1 MSENLHFDLFVQYRW
16 QVNKKWY
23 TSIINKG
30 GTQMINRLIKI
41 RSDTNEVVSSSFCFF
56 NEEDLEKM
64 DITLDK
70 PIIQN
75 DITYTY
81 QLIKGE

>member
-1 MSENLHFDLFVQYRW
+1 
-16 QVNKKWY
+16 
-23 TSIINKG
+23 
-30 GTQMINRLIKI
+30 MINRLIKI
-41 RSDTNEVVSSSFCFF
+41 RSDTNEVISSSFCFF

-70 PIIQN
+70 PFKQN

>member
-1 MSENLHFDLFVQYRW
+1 MLNTLV
-16 QVNKKWY
+16 
-23 TSIINKG
+23 
-30 GTQMINRLIKI
+30 KI
-41 RSDTNEVVSSSFCFF
+41 RADTNEVISSSFCFF

-70 PIIQN
+70 PFKQN